1 MKFYRCS
8 ICGRI
13 EALDDEND
21 NLMCCGRPMEELKS
35 RSVDASVEK
44 HVPYCEVKDNKIN
57 VSVGEILHP
66 MSEEHYIVFIGQ
78 LVGNKF
84 NKVDLKPNM
93 EPKATFEYIEGS
105 KIYAYCNLHGLWE
118 SNEL

>member
-66 MSEEHYIVFIGQ
+66 MSEEHYIMWIA
-78 LVGNKF
+78 LVSGGEIIKIN
-84 NKVDLKPNM
+84 LKPGDAPEGM
-93 EPKATFEYIEGS
+93 FDYKEDAT
-105 KIYAYCNLHGLWE
+105 IYSYCNLHGLWKVDIK
-118 SNEL
+118 